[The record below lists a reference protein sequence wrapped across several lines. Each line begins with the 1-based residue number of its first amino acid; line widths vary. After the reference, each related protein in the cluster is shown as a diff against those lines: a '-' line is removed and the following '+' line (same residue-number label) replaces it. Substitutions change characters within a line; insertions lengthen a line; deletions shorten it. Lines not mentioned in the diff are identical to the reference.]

1 LKNAN
6 ANANANAS
14 SLRSEHVFGSSD
26 TTWSSSSI
34 FGIGRRFFL
43 TQSIVLANK
52 KNDNNDENKAFT
64 TDDGSIRITRT
75 SAIDGDSTDSAG
87 ASASASTASSSTTRP
102 YDPQK
107 EDLTALIDDLLQRTR
122 ILMDAGETNND
133 KQNNTGTD
141 NNNNNNHTKQQSSAH
156 HVIAFSGGIDSSL
169 AAALVH
175 NLVGS
180 ASASTPSSSYSNSKT
195 YGHERATAVL
205 GLSPAVPLDQRLLAE
220 EVASQ
225 IGIPFEQ
232 VSTTEGTDD
241 VYVANDGKA
250 CLACKTHLY
259 DNLKSI
265 ADRYNNNDNDN
276 DNIDIGCTTILYNG
290 TNAEDLR
297 DPTRLGLIAASDF
310 KVRSPLEHL
319 SKPTIRLV
327 GKHYFGL
334 PNWDRAAAPCLRSR
348 LAVGVPATSDHLKAV
363 EDAEA
368 FVKHQLGHWDVSKSL
383 RVRILSKNRAMIEVE
398 ANNVVDENENSAEG
412 HRHWTLE
419 EIRDH
424 LEGRRGLGSSDSDYD
439 SNNNDYNHEPPLSPW
454 KQYFQQE
461 LGFASVDVRRFKTGS
476 VAPKL
481 SNSLK

>member
-34 FGIGRRFFL
+34 FGIGRRIFL